1 MSDGLAYV
9 LAKPLVRLIFSGLSK
24 KWAENLAMLA
34 GMGLFVVFNY
44 FGQRFFAFREKK
56 TE

>member
-1 MSDGLAYV
+1 MALPSRS
-9 LAKPLVRLIFSGLSK
+9 VRLIFSGLPK

-44 FGQRFFAFREKK
+44 FGPALFCLP
-56 TE
+56 

>member
-1 MSDGLAYV
+1 M
-9 LAKPLVRLIFSGLSK
+9 RLIFSGLPK

-56 TE
+56 AE